1 MVFGVIVDVD
11 SYIYMYIFL
20 LCPSYGGVGGQNLS
34 SAKIEPQ
41 SNRVP
46 KKKGVLR
53 LPFLPLLLLGYFL
66 YPILELM
73 LSIPI

>member
-11 SYIYMYIFL
+11 SYIYMYIFFATHL
-20 LCPSYGGVGGQNLS
+20 YGGVGGQNLS
-34 SAKIEPQ
+34 SAKIEHRF
-41 SNRVP
+41 NRDP

-66 YPILELM
+66 YSIFEFM

>member
-34 SAKIEPQ
+34 SAKIGAQ
-41 SNRVP
+41 SNRDP
-46 KKKGVLR
+46 KKKGDFR

-66 YPILELM
+66 YSIFEFM